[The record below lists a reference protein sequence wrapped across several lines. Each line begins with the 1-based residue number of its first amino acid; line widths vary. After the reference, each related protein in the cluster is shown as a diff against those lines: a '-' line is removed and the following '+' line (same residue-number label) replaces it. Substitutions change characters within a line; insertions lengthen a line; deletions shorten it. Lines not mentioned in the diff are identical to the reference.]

1 MVLCVFT
8 LTSTACTFLFH
19 IMLSCLFASLKVS
32 NVRDM
37 EETFKDAKSFNQD
50 LSAWDGPSACFA
62 ILGSCLRHCLL
73 SRFSP
78 VSNCFFIP
86 SADPHTFLNDSSIQC
101 TVYKKDFPQGRIL
114 RSVLRMEYRKLN
126 TERRTNHS
134 IHG

>member
-37 EETFKDAKSFNQD
+37 EETFRGATSFNQD

-73 SRFSP
+73 SRLFP

-86 SADPHTFLNDSSIQC
+86 SADPHILLNDSSIQC
-101 TVYKKDFPQGRIL
+101 TEDHKDFPFCRIL
-114 RSVLRMEYRKLN
+114 RSVLRMEYRKLK
-126 TERRTNHS
+126 TGWRTNHS
-134 IHG
+134 IQG